1 METLWLLIGAVILLG
16 IFYVLLP
23 RATYFFRR
31 FRKKR
36 ALRCPETGML
46 VEVDVDPRFAALTS
60 PFGKPLLR
68 VKNCTLWPKKKEC
81 GQECLNDVT

>member
-16 IFYVLLP
+16 VFYVLLP
-23 RATYFFRR
+23 RGTYFFRR

-36 ALRCPETGML
+36 VFRCPETGML
-46 VEVDVDPRFAALTS
+46 VEVDVDARLAALSS

-81 GQECLNDVT
+81 AQECLKDVT